1 MSASPKSVLAIDKDP
16 AICRL
21 LSLVLGERGFTVYT
35 APSVPEALD
44 LCRQHQPSVALVE
57 LDLSSGRDLQFL
69 ADLKAAAPAMS
80 LCVVNASGGSHTVE
94 QLRALGV
101 AHFFPKPFT
110 LVRLVTI
117 LEGLAAGAKPPTN
130 GSSFPIC

>member
-35 APSVPEALD
+35 APSVREALD
-44 LCRQHQPSVALVE
+44 LCRQHQPSVALIE

-69 ADLKAAAPAMS
+69 ADMKTAAPSMP
-80 LCVVNASGGSHTVE
+80 LCVVSASGDSYTFE
-94 QLRALGV
+94 ELRALGV
-101 AHFFPKPFT
+101 AYFFPKPFA
-110 LVRLVTI
+110 LARLVTI